1 MLTIHLHK
9 LLFYSFHG
17 IYKEEQVL
25 GNEFEVS
32 ADIEVDNQ
40 EQKIT
45 TIRQTVNYVTIYDVI
60 KKRMQQSTPLLETVA
75 QELTHAIHQIDE
87 RIKTVSV
94 TIKKLSPP
102 IENFQGTVGVSYKS
116 VFK

>member
-9 LLFYSFHG
+9 LLFYSYHG

-32 ADIEVDNQ
+32 ADIEVDSH
-40 EQKIT
+40 EKIT

-87 RIKTVSV
+87 RIKTVNI

-116 VFK
+116 VF